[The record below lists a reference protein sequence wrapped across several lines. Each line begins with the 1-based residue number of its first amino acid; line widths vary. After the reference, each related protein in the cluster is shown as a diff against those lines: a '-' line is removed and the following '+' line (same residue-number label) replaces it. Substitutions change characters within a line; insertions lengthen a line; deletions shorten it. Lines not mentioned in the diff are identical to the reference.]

1 MWRNCNLQALLVGN
15 VKCCGCCEK
24 VSGMFSKKLNTE
36 FSYDLATL
44 FLGIYQEETHVS
56 FDLGTFIP
64 HPSSSKNSFLL

>member
-44 FLGIYQEETHVS
+44 FLGIYQEELKTGTQT
-56 FDLGTFIP
+56 LG
-64 HPSSSKNSFLL
+64 HEYS